1 MKPLYL
7 HGAASVLLLSLSA
20 CNFKEDKT
28 SDSPTTIGDGTTTTE
43 LRFADVKAQ
52 VFDQSCSCHV
62 ASNQGGVSLKTYA
75 ATLSAIQS
83 RDLRNVTLVEK
94 RMPYPPDALSDG
106 QQALLKEWLDGG
118 APE

>member
-1 MKPLYL
+1 MIRFVQRVATGL
-7 HGAASVLLLSLSA
+7 LLLSLVA

-28 SDSPTTIGDGTTTTE
+28 TDSTSPVGNGTTTQ

-94 RMPYPPDALSDG
+94 RMPYPPDSLNEGQTAALT
-106 QQALLKEWLDGG
+106 EWLDGG